1 MMTEEMRMKYI
12 DFLDSK
18 GCVSEDLQDIYY
30 IKDGKMVKD
39 YVVAKV
45 IKSTPKLYVE
55 FCKLNGLEVKDVFI
69 FGDKLN
75 TEDMQSVY
83 CGITIKI

>member
-18 GCVSEDLQDIYY
+18 GCVSKELQDIYY

-39 YVVAKV
+39 CVMSKV
-45 IKSTPKLYVE
+45 IKSTPELYAE
-55 FCKLNGLEVKDVFI
+55 FCKLNDLEVRDVFV

-75 TEDMQSVY
+75 TEVVLSGLWQSR
-83 CGITIKI
+83 

>member
-18 GCVSEDLQDIYY
+18 GCVSEELQDIYY
-30 IKDGKMVKD
+30 MKDGKTVKD
-39 YVVAKV
+39 CVIAKV
-45 IKSTPKLYVE
+45 VKSMPELYIE
-55 FCKLNGLEVKDVFI
+55 FCKLNGLEVKYVFI

-75 TEDMQSVY
+75 TEDM
-83 CGITIKI
+83 